1 MERQL
6 ADRYRLGPPLGRGPA
21 GEVFAGTGPDGREYA
36 VKLLDARLT
45 GNRDAVEGF
54 LRAQSPLVGLV
65 HEHLVTLHD
74 IVVEG
79 DVVALVV
86 DRVPGGSLRERLS
99 ASGTLLPAELAR
111 IGAGIAAALQ
121 VVHDTGVVH
130 GDVKPSNVLMDDT
143 GAVRVPKLTD
153 TGVALLAPRRT
164 HTSLAT
170 ASKYAAPEVVR
181 GERPGPAADLY
192 SLGVVLYELY
202 CGVAPFAG
210 GFVRDAGEGPGRPG
224 EIPAPLWD
232 LLRLLLAVEPSL
244 RPRAGQVATVL
255 TALLPDLVGAPVGPR
270 LDRPP
275 PTETARSHA
284 APPPFPIGDDMF
296 GEQLYSPPPK
306 KRKKWIPFAAA
317 AVVLAAAGVTTV
329 ALASSGGTPSAAP
342 APVTVTQAPPT
353 ATVTAAAPT
362 SASTTTSAPAVPASG
377 SAGEATVE
385 QYLDEVSPVD
395 GSFDGSHQTG
405 NIAGKP
411 YLHTV
416 AKQIRECADAG
427 SVEWNISKGYRKFTA
442 SAGLDDNSA
451 DSSLKVQLEVFGD
464 GKKLFSATL
473 ELNKLTAVD
482 LDVTGVLRLKIGWQ
496 PIKAGQ
502 TCGDTDNYLN
512 LGEAKLLG
520 VPGEVP
526 TSLAPTG

>member
-1 MERQL
+1 MTMERQL

-21 GEVFAGTGPDGREYA
+21 GEVFAATDPAGREYA
-36 VKLLDARLT
+36 VKLLDASLT
-45 GNRDAVEGF
+45 GDRDAVERF
-54 LRAQSPLVGLV
+54 LRAQSPLVGLA

-74 IVVEG
+74 LVVEG
-79 DVVALVV
+79 DTVALVV

-99 ASGTLLPAELAR
+99 ASGTLLPAEIAR

-121 VVHDTGVVH
+121 VVHDAGVVH

-153 TGVALLAPRRT
+153 TGVALLAPRPA

-181 GERPGPAADLY
+181 GGQPGPAADLY
-192 SLGVVLYELY
+192 ALGVVLYELY
-202 CGVAPFAG
+202 CGVAPFTG

-255 TALLPDLVGAPVGPR
+255 TAMLPDLVGAPVGQR

-275 PTETARSHA
+275 PPETGHA
-284 APPPFPIGDDMF
+284 APFPIGDDMF

-306 KRKKWIPFAAA
+306 KRKKWIPVTAAA
-317 AVVLAAAGVTTV
+317 AVLAAAGVTTV
-329 ALASSGGTPSAAP
+329 ALASSGGTPAAAP
-342 APVTVTQAPPT
+342 APVTITQAPPT

-362 SASTTTSAPAVPASG
+362 TASTTSASAVPASA
-377 SAGEATVE
+377 AGDATVE
-385 QYLDEVSPVD
+385 QYLSELTPVE
-395 GSFDGSHQTG
+395 GSFDRGHETG
-405 NIAGKP
+405 NIGGEP

-416 AKQIRECADAG
+416 GTGVQECSEADTA
-427 SVEWNISKGYRKFTA
+427 EYNISKGYRKFTA
-442 SAGLDDNSA
+442 TAGLDDNSA
-451 DSSLKVQLEVFGD
+451 DSGLKVQLEIFGD
-464 GKKLFSATL
+464 GRKLQTTVL
-473 ELNKLTAVD
+473 ELNKPTAID

-496 PIKAGQ
+496 PVKSGS
-502 TCGDTDNYLN
+502 CGDSGNYLN

>member
-121 VVHDTGVVH
+121 VVHDAGVVH

-255 TALLPDLVGAPVGPR
+255 TAMLPDLVGAPVGPR

-362 SASTTTSAPAVPASG
+362 SASTTTSASAVPASG

-385 QYLDEVSPVD
+385 QYLSELSPVE
-395 GSFDGSHQTG
+395 GSFDRSHETG
-405 NIAGKP
+405 NIGGKP

-416 AKQIRECADAG
+416 GTGVQECSEADSA
-427 SVEWNISKGYRKFTA
+427 EYNISKGYRKFTA
-442 SAGLDDNSA
+442 TAGLDDNSA
-451 DSSLKVQLEVFGD
+451 DSGLKVQLEVFGD
-464 GKKLFSATL
+464 GRKLLTTVL
-473 ELNKLTAVD
+473 ELNKPTPVD

-496 PIKAGQ
+496 PVKSGS
-502 TCGDTDNYLN
+502 CGDSGNYLN